1 MNGLQVFLIN
11 FYLFIIYFSMDGN
24 LKLFKKQDET
34 MVFQVLLP
42 YTKLPTYLPTYLP
55 WECVV
60 EHEMGVKL
68 CV

>member
-1 MNGLQVFLIN
+1 MSSYVWPISWPMNGLQVFLIN

-55 WECVV
+55 
-60 EHEMGVKL
+60 
-68 CV
+68 